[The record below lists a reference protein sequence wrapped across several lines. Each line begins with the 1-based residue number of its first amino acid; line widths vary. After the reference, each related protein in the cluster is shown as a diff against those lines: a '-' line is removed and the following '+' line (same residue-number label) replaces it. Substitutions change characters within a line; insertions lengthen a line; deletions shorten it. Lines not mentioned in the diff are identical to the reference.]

1 MGRVTLLIKGCC
13 SLSDIF
19 FVLVRVQNTK
29 RVKRLLQNAGER
41 KKAFRAASSRTG
53 EFSPVLFFLLQ
64 KLFLPFFASSSKTSK
79 AFLQVG
85 LEKYAHN
92 NKKNNA
98 RKRKTTKKKKKKRA
112 QLVLKNATINH
123 RGRVRQV
130 GQVRRRREQQR

>member
-53 EFSPVLFFLLQ
+53 EFSPVLSFLLQ

-98 RKRKTTKKKKKKRA
+98 RKRKTTKKKEEETRPTRIEKCHHQPSRKS
-112 QLVLKNATINH
+112 TPS
-123 RGRVRQV
+123 GTSS
-130 GQVRRRREQQR
+130 